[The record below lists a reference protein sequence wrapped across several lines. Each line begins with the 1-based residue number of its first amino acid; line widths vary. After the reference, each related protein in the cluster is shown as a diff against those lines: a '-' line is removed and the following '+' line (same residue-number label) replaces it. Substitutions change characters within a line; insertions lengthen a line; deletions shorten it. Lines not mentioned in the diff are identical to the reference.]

1 MRTVPLLV
9 LWVLRVLC
17 VVTPGGGQ
25 PKAPLK
31 CSAECRHYSSRVA
44 EKRIR
49 SYRLTEPQCSQ
60 RAVIFTTLKSVE
72 ICADPEAEW
81 VKKIVEKLDQKKAAA
96 SSLPHKVTSAVALED
111 PGVFQKHV
119 GHTAMAPAQ
128 ASAPSGFFQGTA
140 RSPPVSQDTSQHH
153 AEFSPGTQAGAAH
166 SAVTPEAN
174 RDSLKSP
181 EPSPTLAADWVS
193 SQPTPHP
200 TDPPHGF
207 HSAAGYTAGH
217 LGHGTS
223 AVGAVPG
230 ITSSSDSGPVAIAEV
245 SDHPQPS
252 KPLEHGR
259 SQAPAPVPGTF
270 QFLGS
275 METTTVPATPLPPEI
290 PSVSAQNSTAA
301 ADKGPSVPVSKV
313 GSSSADAFVTRTF
326 DSSSAAGKEE
336 PPGPSAF
343 PGQGYPDQAGL
354 QVSTERAN
362 ILPPPSLWSTAQTH
376 FVIPGA
382 VAAGLIA
389 CSAAVVWLY
398 LKFGVKA
405 EETSREMVQG
415 LLYQRERQQ
424 SNVYPMAVI

>member
-1 MRTVPLLV
+1 MGLGR
-9 LWVLRVLC
+9 
-17 VVTPGGGQ
+17 GQ

-60 RAVIFTTLKSVE
+60 QAVVFTTLRSVE

-81 VKKIVEKLDQKKAAA
+81 VKKIVEKLDQKKAAS
-96 SSLPHKVTSAVALED
+96 SSLPHEVTSAVAPED

-153 AEFSPGTQAGAAH
+153 AESSPGTQAGAAH

-181 EPSPTLAADWVS
+181 EPSPTLAAGWVS

-207 HSAAGYTAGH
+207 HSAAGYTEGH
-217 LGHGTS
+217 LGRGTS

-230 ITSSSDSGPVAIAEV
+230 ITSSSDSGPVAIAEG
-245 SDHPQPS
+245 SDHPQPN
-252 KPLEHGR
+252 KPLEHGKA
-259 SQAPAPVPGTF
+259 QAPAPLPGTSRSGLPSI
-270 QFLGS
+270 LGS
-275 METTTVPATPLPPEI
+275 MESTTVPATPLPPEI

-313 GSSSADAFVTRTF
+313 GSSSAFGTTTF

-343 PGQGYPDQAGL
+343 PGQGYPVQAGL
-354 QVSTERAN
+354 QVSTGRSN
-362 ILPPPSLWSTAQTH
+362 ILPPPSLLTTAQTH
-376 FVIPGA
+376 FVIPVA
-382 VAAGLIA
+382 VVAGLTA
-389 CSAAVVWLY
+389 CSVAVVWLY

-415 LLYQRERQQ
+415 LLYQKERQQ